1 MNLMEDRIA
10 LLRRIYA
17 AFNARD
23 IDAVMRELAPDV
35 LWANAME
42 GGHEAGQPAVRAY
55 WTRQ

>member
-1 MNLMEDRIA
+1 MEDRIA